1 MFLYFEQV
9 LTAPQAILLASAY
22 ELVNVFLE
30 VPSGYFSDRVGCR
43 VTLIASSAAHV
54 LGCILFFAG
63 GPLWIFLLAQAL
75 LAAHMVLNSGTD
87 SALL

>member
-54 LGCILFFAG
+54 LGCILFFAAG
-63 GPLWIFLLAQAL
+63 FLHRILQQRA
-75 LAAHMVLNSGTD
+75 VGS
-87 SALL
+87 